1 MRNTNA
7 FSFNVVSIEVSLFNE
22 LFGLCPQRFNALRV

>member
-7 FSFNVVSIEVSLFNE
+7 FGFNVVSIEVSLLNE
-22 LFGLCPQRFNALRV
+22 LFGLRPQRFNALRV